1 MKLQPF
7 VLAFALTL
15 TASLAYA
22 EGRSSDG
29 SAGSAAGRS
38 AQPAGTPFAG
48 DALRA
53 NGTRMPGPNTPTRT
67 SSQDGD
73 DKINTENRRLDNAVK
88 NICRG
93 C

>member
-1 MKLQPF
+1 MKLQPL
-7 VLAFALTL
+7 VLAFALSL
-15 TASLAYA
+15 TASLAHA

-29 SAGSAAGRS
+29 SAGSAARS
-38 AQPAGTPFAG
+38 TGTPFAS

-73 DKINTENRRLDNAVK
+73 DKINTENQRLDNAVK

>member
-29 SAGSAAGRS
+29 SAGSVGRS
-38 AQPAGTPFAG
+38 ARSTGTPFAS

-53 NGTRMPGPNTPTRT
+53 NGTRMPGPNAPTRT

>member
-1 MKLQPF
+1 MKVQPI

-15 TASLAYA
+15 TSSLAYA
-22 EGRSSDG
+22 EGRGSDG
-29 SAGSAAGRS
+29 SAGSAGRS
-38 AQPAGTPFAG
+38 AQSAGTPFAS

-53 NGTRMPGPNTPTRT
+53 NGTRMPGPNAPTRT

-73 DKINTENRRLDNAVK
+73 DKINVENRRLDNAVK
-88 NICRG
+88 GICRG

>member
-1 MKLQPF
+1 MKVQPI
-7 VLAFALTL
+7 VLALALTL

-29 SAGSAAGRS
+29 SAGSAGRS
-38 AQPAGTPFAG
+38 AQSAGTPFAS

-73 DKINTENRRLDNAVK
+73 DKINVENRRLDNAVK
-88 NICRG
+88 SICRG